1 VDLGALVQIFF
12 AGLMLVTGF
21 VVGEILERRHYKSI
35 RARELRWRRMP
46 AITLGYIPVP
56 EGWDYEKAGLVT
68 GHVVIS
74 VDHFKRFVAGLRQIF
89 GGRIR
94 AYETLMDRAR
104 REAVLRLKQH
114 AIDEGYHAV
123 VNMRLESV
131 RLASARRKG
140 KGTAGIEV
148 LAFGTGIRMART
160 GAA

>member
-1 VDLGALVQIFF
+1 MDPGALVQIFF

-21 VVGEILERRHYKSI
+21 VVGEILERRHYNSI

-46 AITLGYIPVP
+46 AITLGTIPVP

-104 REAVLRLKQH
+104 REAVLRLTQH
-114 AIDEGYHAV
+114 AIDEGYHADGPHTYPD
-123 VNMRLESV
+123 VNAAYVDAVPGYRAGEAAQCAFSAAGLPLE
-131 RLASARRKG
+131 
-140 KGTAGIEV
+140 
-148 LAFGTGIRMART
+148 
-160 GAA
+160 